1 MKYLVDTCVLSE
13 LRKRKPDPKVLR
25 WLKSHFKDNLFYIS
39 AITVGELKRGIEHL
53 DDSDPRK
60 TKLNAWLDNE
70 ILDQYRESVVPYG
83 LEAAMKWGGV
93 MGAAGRS
100 GKTRPELDAQIAAS
114 ALVHDMVVV
123 TRNVNDMAYTGVR
136 VVNPFE

>member
-13 LRKRKPDPKVLR
+13 LRKRKPNPKVLR

-39 AITVGELKRGIEHL
+39 AIAVGELKRGIEHL

-70 ILDQYRESVVPYG
+70 ILDQYRESIVPYD

-136 VVNPFE
+136 IVNPFE

>member
-13 LRKRKPDPKVLR
+13 LRKRKPDAKVLR
-25 WLKSHFKDNLFYIS
+25 WLKSNFKDNLFYIS

-60 TKLNAWLDNE
+60 TKLNAWLDSE

-123 TRNVNDMAYTGVR
+123 TRNVDDMAYTGVR

>member
-25 WLKSHFKDNLFYIS
+25 WLKSNFKDNLFYIS

-60 TKLNAWLDNE
+60 TKLNAWLDSE
-70 ILDQYRESVVPYG
+70 ILDQYRESIVPYD

-123 TRNVNDMAYTGVR
+123 TRNVDDMAYTGVR